1 MHYFCRKINVMKIF
15 KFGGASVNSA
25 QSVRN
30 VAGIIARYSDEELV
44 LVFSAMGKTTNALE
58 RVVNAAYSR
67 MPDASEKI
75 DEVKQFHL
83 KIINELFG
91 SEADAIISSA
101 EEIFEEIS
109 KAAVPANCGF
119 DEYYDRVVSLG
130 EILSTT
136 IVGHYLQKSGITALI
151 IPARELIIT
160 NSRFRDASVDW
171 EKTGTLVRKRIAEE
185 SGKENGKLIITQGF
199 IGSTTDG
206 RPTTLGR
213 EGSDFTASILA
224 YCLNAEEV
232 NVWKDVEGLLNA
244 DPDQFAETIKIDE
257 ISFHEVIELAFFG
270 AKILHPKTI
279 KPLQNKSIPLR
290 IKSFFNPVAPG
301 TLIDNQISG
310 SSTVPFLIKKS
321 DQTLISFF
329 SRDFSFI
336 AEDKL
341 SRLFG
346 VFNRLN
352 IKINLMQNSA
362 ISFTII
368 TNDPGNTMDLLL
380 QELKE
385 EFDVLYNRGLE
396 LLTIRNFTEA
406 ILEQHLEGKNILL
419 EQRSRKTI
427 QVAYLQHQAQPL
439 QGLAE
444 LL

>member
-1 MHYFCRKINVMKIF
+1 MKIF

-25 QSVRN
+25 PAVRN
-30 VAGIIARYSDEELV
+30 VAGIIASYPGEELV
-44 LVFSAMGKTTNALE
+44 MVFSAMGKTTNALE
-58 RVVNAAYSR
+58 KVVNAAFYQLPDLSR
-67 MPDASEKI
+67 KV
-75 DEVKQFHL
+75 DEVRHFHL
-83 KIINELFG
+83 EIISELFG
-91 SEADAIISSA
+91 SEPGIILNSV

-109 KAAVPANCGF
+109 KASVPSNFGF
-119 DEYYDRVVSLG
+119 DEFYDRVVSLG
-130 EILSTT
+130 EVLSTT
-136 IVGHYLQKSGITALI
+136 IVSHYLEKSGIPALV

-160 NSRFRDASVDW
+160 NDRFRDASVDW
-171 EKTGTLVRKRIAEE
+171 EKTETLVRKRIADD
-185 SGKENGKLIITQGF
+185 SRPGKIKFLITQGF

-232 NVWKDVEGLLNA
+232 YVWKDVEGLLNA
-244 DPDQFAETIKIDE
+244 DPEHFADTIKIDQ
-257 ISFHEVIELAFFG
+257 ISYHEVIELAFFG

-290 IKSFFNPVAPG
+290 IKSFFNPDAPG
-301 TLIDNQISG
+301 TLINNQATG

-321 DQTLISFF
+321 DQALISFF

-346 VFNRLN
+346 VFNQNN

-368 TNDPGNTMDLLL
+368 TNDPADKMELLL
-380 QELKE
+380 RELRD

-396 LLTIRNFTEA
+396 LLTVRNFTEPL
-406 ILEQHLEGKNILL
+406 LEQHLEGKNILL

-427 QVAYLQHQAQPL
+427 QVAYIKQQAL
-439 QGLAE
+439 
-444 LL
+444 